1 MPMSLQQFAK
11 RKIVN
16 QRNPKESVLLEDL
29 WSDKPCALFFLRRL
43 GCPICRAYI
52 QIIETIRVEYEKR
65 GLRLVCLSFES
76 FGEGSDFDRSF
87 TKYSFW
93 NGPIYTIEKIVYEE
107 LFGRKGMLDNFF
119 GLLDID
125 KEAYERSKST
135 PGNLKGDG
143 FQLGGQYVVDKGGKI
158 LLEHKQKLF
167 GDDAKIQDLLNVF
180 DKCLKPIQ
188 HKAHHR
194 KESSS
199 PESVEESEGKVVVFE
214 SR

>member
-1 MPMSLQQFAK
+1 MTTILQFAH
-11 RKIVN
+11 RKVTDAREPS
-16 QRNPKESVLLEDL
+16 QTVYLGSL
-29 WSDKPCALFFLRRL
+29 WEDKPCAFFFLRRL

-52 QIIETIRVEYEKR
+52 EMVEKFREEYEAK
-65 GLRLVCLSFES
+65 GARLVCLSFEA

-93 NGPIYTIEKIVYEE
+93 NGPIYTIDKSVYQE

-125 KEAYERSKST
+125 KEAYERSKQT

-143 FQLGGQYVVDKGGKI
+143 FQLGGQYVVSKQGKI

-167 GDDAKIQDLLNVF
+167 GDDAKLQDIFTALEKGL
-180 DKCLKPIQ
+180 
-188 HKAHHR
+188 
-194 KESSS
+194 
-199 PESVEESEGKVVVFE
+199 SEKQ
-214 SR
+214 

>member
-1 MPMSLQQFAK
+1 MPVSLQQFSQ

-16 QRNPKESVLLEDL
+16 ARNTTEVIRLEDL
-29 WSDKPCALFFLRRL
+29 WSEKPCALFFLRRL
-43 GCPICRAYI
+43 GCPICRSYI
-52 QIIETIRVEYEKR
+52 QIIETIREEYEQR
-65 GLRLVCLSFES
+65 GMRLVCLSFEA

-87 TKYSFW
+87 TNYAFW
-93 NGPIYTIEKIVYEE
+93 NGPIYTIEKIVYEG
-107 LFGRKGMLDNFF
+107 LFGRKGLLDNFF

-143 FQLGGQYVVDKGGKI
+143 FQLGGQFVVDRGGKI
-158 LLEHKQKLF
+158 LFEHRQKLF
-167 GDDAKIQDLLNVF
+167 GDDAKIQDLLKVF
-180 DKCLKPIQ
+180 DKCLNSIEKE
-188 HKAHHR
+188 ANHR

-199 PESVEESEGKVVVFE
+199 PESVDESKGKVIVFE